1 MESYSMFPSMVI
13 KTRIDPDSYDKEA
26 LIKAAMEGYEKD
38 PNKNYWDTDSDL
50 HHYYGTMFDCPK
62 EIESLSDSYAKAIDE
77 YMDSLDKSWHSFEY
91 RWKMVNL
98 AVNSRTMAPH
108 DHFYKAKGWQ
118 GAYSCI
124 HYISYDRRDHSS
136 TKFLNPLVFAQYLHN
151 THSMSNLLNKSDIDN
166 SAYFEGRHM
175 DIHED
180 DMIIFPTYL
189 KHMVSKGIKRES
201 DKPRILGVANI
212 DLKIGE

>member
-1 MESYSMFPSMVI
+1 
-13 KTRIDPDSYDKEA
+13 
-26 LIKAAMEGYEKD
+26 
-38 PNKNYWDTDSDL
+38 
-50 HHYYGTMFDCPK
+50 
-62 EIESLSDSYAKAIDE
+62 
-77 YMDSLDKSWHSFEY
+77 
-91 RWKMVNL
+91 
-98 AVNSRTMAPH
+98 
-108 DHFYKAKGWQ
+108 
-118 GAYSCI
+118 
-124 HYISYDRRDHSS
+124 
-136 TKFLNPLVFAQYLHN
+136 
-151 THSMSNLLNKSDIDN
+151 MSNLLNKSNIDN